1 MNTFRQAQGEPLRQP
16 QEKPLSP
23 SKNRPSELR
32 GESASDPQ
40 RFIADHVLEIP
51 KSGIRDFFEVVQS
64 MTDVISLGIGEP
76 DFVTPWRI
84 REAAIFAMEKG
95 KTGYTSNLGLPRLR
109 SAITQYLSSRFDV
122 FYDAQKEVLVSV
134 GVSEALDLALRA
146 ILNPGDEVIFHEPSY
161 VSYNPS
167 ITLAGGRAIS
177 VQTEAQHDFRLL
189 PHALEAKLTP
199 RTKALLLSFPT
210 NPTGAI
216 MTAEDLRPIAD
227 LCIQNDLLVLSDEI
241 YSELVYNG
249 TKHVSIA
256 SLPGMKER
264 TVLLNGCSKSF
275 AMTGFRVGYAC
286 APAIIIEAMMKI
298 HQYAIMCAS
307 VMSQEAAIEALEHCS
322 KEVAAMRSDYER
334 RRNFTVTRFNEMG
347 LSCHSPKGAF
357 YAFPYVGSTGLT
369 SKQFSLG
376 LLESQKVAVVPGD
389 AFGSSGEGFVR
400 CCFATSLE
408 KLREATDRIEAF
420 VRALGAPS
428 TPSST
433 GTPGTDY

>member
-1 MNTFRQAQGEPLRQP
+1 MKT
-16 QEKPLSP
+16 S
-23 SKNRPSELR
+23 RPTR
-32 GESASDPQ
+32 AKFDSDPR
-40 RFIADHVLEIP
+40 RFIASHVLDIP

-84 REAAIFAMEKG
+84 REAAIFALEKG

-109 SAITQYLSSRFDV
+109 AAIVQYLSSRFDV
-122 FYDAQKEVLVSV
+122 FYDAAKEVLVSV

-167 ITLAGGRAIS
+167 ITLVGGRAVS
-177 VQTEAQHDFRLL
+177 VQTDAAHDFRLL
-189 PHALEAKLTP
+189 PEALEAKITP

-210 NPTGAI
+210 NPTGGV
-216 MTAEDLRPIAD
+216 MQLEDLRPIAD
-227 LCIQNDLLVLSDEI
+227 LCIQHDLLVLSDEI
-241 YSELVYNG
+241 YCELVYNG

-264 TVLLNGCSKSF
+264 TILLNGCSKSF

-286 APAIIIEAMMKI
+286 APAPIIEAMMKI

-307 VMSQEAAIEALEHCS
+307 VLSQEAAIEALEHCS

-334 RRNFTVTRFNEMG
+334 RRNFMVTRFNEMG
-347 LSCHSPKGAF
+347 LPCHSPKGTF
-357 YAFPYVGSTGLT
+357 YVFPSIGPTGLA
-369 SKQFSLG
+369 SKQFSLS

-389 AFGSSGEGFVR
+389 AFGGSGEGFVR
-400 CCFATSLE
+400 CCFATSFE
-408 KLREATDRIEAF
+408 KLREATDRIEMF
-420 VRALGAPS
+420 LRAR
-428 TPSST
+428 
-433 GTPGTDY
+433 

>member
-1 MNTFRQAQGEPLRQP
+1 MKT
-16 QEKPLSP
+16 S
-23 SKNRPSELR
+23 RPTR
-32 GESASDPQ
+32 AKFDSDPR
-40 RFIADHVLEIP
+40 RFIASHVLDIP

-109 SAITQYLSSRFDV
+109 AAIVQYLSSRFDV
-122 FYDAQKEVLVSV
+122 FYDAAKEVLVSV

-167 ITLAGGRAIS
+167 ITLVGGRAVS
-177 VQTEAQHDFRLL
+177 VQTDAAHDFRLL
-189 PHALEAKLTP
+189 PEALEAKITP

-210 NPTGAI
+210 NPTGGV
-216 MTAEDLRPIAD
+216 MQLEDLRPIAD
-227 LCIQNDLLVLSDEI
+227 LCIQHDLLVLSDEI
-241 YSELVYNG
+241 YCELVYNG

-264 TVLLNGCSKSF
+264 TILLNGCSKSF

-286 APAIIIEAMMKI
+286 APAPIIEAMMKI

-307 VMSQEAAIEALEHCS
+307 VLSQEAAIEALEHCS

-334 RRNFTVTRFNEMG
+334 RRNFMVTRFNEMG
-347 LSCHSPKGAF
+347 LPCHSPKGTF
-357 YAFPYVGSTGLT
+357 YVFPSIGPTGLA
-369 SKQFSLG
+369 SKQFSLS

-389 AFGSSGEGFVR
+389 AFGGSGEGFVR
-400 CCFATSLE
+400 CCFATSFE
-408 KLREATDRIEAF
+408 KLREATDRIEMF
-420 VRALGAPS
+420 LRAR
-428 TPSST
+428 
-433 GTPGTDY
+433 

>member
-1 MNTFRQAQGEPLRQP
+1 MNTFRPAQRDPIRQVRAEASG
-16 QEKPLSP
+16 QD
-23 SKNRPSELR
+23 R
-32 GESASDPQ
+32 GQGDPR
-40 RFIADHVLEIP
+40 RFIAHHVLDIP

-95 KTGYTSNLGLPRLR
+95 RTGYTSNLGLPRLR
-109 SAITQYLSSRFDV
+109 SAIAQYLSTKFDL
-122 FYDAQKEVLVSV
+122 FYQAQTEVLVSV

-146 ILNPGDEVIFHEPSY
+146 IVNSGDEVLFHEPSY

-167 ITLAGGRAIS
+167 IALAGGRPVSIE
-177 VQTEAQHDFRLL
+177 TEAEDDFRLL
-189 PHALEAKLTP
+189 PESLEARITP

-210 NPTGAI
+210 NPTGGVMELA
-216 MTAEDLRPIAD
+216 DLQPIAD
-227 LCIQNDLLVLSDEI
+227 LCIQHDLLVLSDEI
-241 YSELVYNG
+241 YCELVYNN

-256 SLPGMKER
+256 SIPGMKER
-264 TVLLNGCSKSF
+264 TILLNGCSKSF

-286 APAIIIEAMMKI
+286 APAPIIEAMMKI

-307 VMSQEAAIEALEHCS
+307 VLSQEAAIEALENCS

-334 RRNFTVTRFNEMG
+334 RRNFIVSRFNEMG
-347 LSCHSPKGAF
+347 LPCHSPKGAF
-357 YAFPYVGSTGLT
+357 YVFPYVGSTGLT
-369 SKQFSLG
+369 SKQFSFA

-420 VRALGAPS
+420 LRARRVVPL
-428 TPSST
+428 
-433 GTPGTDY
+433 